1 MGYYNFFILLFSGIL
16 AITTSL
22 LVYYNNKL
30 FNVNKG
36 MLKYQESL
44 LKNQEKMLKYQEV
57 FFKLNV
63 IINVSKQIGD
73 KKHQPDNFDILFN
86 AINKAM
92 PEYEEEIKGWF
103 KPYLYN

>member
-36 MLKYQESL
+36 MLKYQEKL
-44 LKNQEKMLKYQEV
+44 L
-57 FFKLNV
+57 KLNV
-63 IINVSKQIGD
+63 IAILSKQLGN
-73 KKHQPDNFDILFN
+73 KEEGLPNYSELLKN
-86 AINKAM
+86 AINKAI
-92 PEYEEEIKGWF
+92 PEDKEEILEWF
-103 KPYLYN
+103 KK